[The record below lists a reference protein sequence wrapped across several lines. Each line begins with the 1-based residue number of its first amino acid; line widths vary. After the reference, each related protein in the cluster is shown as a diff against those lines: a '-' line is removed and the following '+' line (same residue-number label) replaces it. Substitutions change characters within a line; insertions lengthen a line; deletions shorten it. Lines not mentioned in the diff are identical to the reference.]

1 MKLNKAK
8 LILHPVR
15 LRIILALVGQE
26 MTAGELGERLTDVP
40 RATLYRHLNALTE
53 YGLLIITEEH
63 RVRNTLER
71 VYTLADGSAHLTL
84 EDLAETTKEDHLRF
98 FMIFAANLIG
108 DYARYLE
115 HTEGQI
121 SAEIGYHT
129 YPLHLNEAEMAEF
142 GNELSALLMRYLALP
157 PGDGRQRRR
166 LSLVMMP
173 DAKPAADSEFEKDN
187 GS

>member
-15 LRIILALVGQE
+15 LRIILALVEQE
-26 MTAGELGERLTDVP
+26 MTAGELGAQLTDVS
-40 RATLYRHLNALTE
+40 RASLYRHLNTLTE
-53 YGLLIITEEH
+53 NGLLVITEEH

-71 VYTLADGSAHLTL
+71 VYTLAEGSAHLSL
-84 EDLAETTKEDHLRF
+84 EDLAEATKADHLRF

-108 DYARYLE
+108 DFARYLD

-121 SAEIGYHT
+121 TAETGYHT
-129 YPLHLNEAEMAEF
+129 YPLHLNEAELAEF

-157 PGDGRQRRR
+157 PGDGRQRRL

-173 DAKPAADSEFEKDN
+173 DAKPAAEGESDKDDET
-187 GS
+187 